1 MFFIEWNS
9 ENLLE
14 RKDHSMLFILNA
26 SKEKWF
32 KNIKALP
39 VHLKSV
45 LLVKKNRGKMESLN
59 FDPKTMLD
67 TFEHAHNAG
76 ATDPNDSEIH

>member
-1 MFFIEWNS
+1 M
-9 ENLLE
+9 L
-14 RKDHSMLFILNA
+14 RKKNGS
-26 SKEKWF
+26 

-59 FDPKTMLD
+59 FGCQKTMLD
-67 TFEHAHNAG
+67 TFEHAHNVG
-76 ATDPNDSEIH
+76 SNRP

>member
-1 MFFIEWNS
+1 
-9 ENLLE
+9 
-14 RKDHSMLFILNA
+14 MLQKKNG
-26 SKEKWF
+26 S

-59 FDPKTMLD
+59 FGSQKTMLD

-76 ATDPNDSEIH
+76 SNRP